1 MGGGINIQKKMKNI
15 KIFAKSLFLLRPRF
29 VSSILFIFILYGI
42 GWALSQ
48 PLLLLNFEKEKLSL
62 IGTIYTFL
70 LFLFFLPYWFYVRW
84 NISRT
89 WALLGITKDKLL
101 KNIFHFSQGILFS
114 LVLITLILIPILKS
128 NYIDITGEIN
138 SEVIK
143 QTLFYILGLGFAEE
157 LFFRGWLFE
166 ELKIQFG
173 TKPAM
178 ISQALLYSL
187 IHYISDNTFWNIIGL
202 RLGWFLLGILLSLIR
217 RKDKG
222 SLWKCIGIH
231 GGLVGIWYFI
241 NEVFIK
247 ISVQAPSYLVGPFT
261 DNLSNPLGSLC
272 GIGLLL
278 ILCIFFARKSKKPIS
293 QLLN

>member
-1 MGGGINIQKKMKNI
+1 MKKLI
-15 KIFAKSLFLLRPRF
+15 RLTKSFFLLRPRF
-29 VSSILFIFILYGI
+29 ISTIFFIPILYGI

-48 PLLLLNFEKEKLSL
+48 PLLFLNFEKENLTL
-62 IGTIYTFL
+62 IGTIFTFL
-70 LFLFFLPYWFYVRW
+70 LFLFFLPYWFYIKW
-84 NISRT
+84 EISST
-89 WALLGITKDKLL
+89 WVLLGITKNKLL
-101 KNIFHFSQGILFS
+101 KNFIHFSQGILFS
-114 LVLITLILIPILKS
+114 LVLITLILSPILKS

-138 SEVIK
+138 SEVLK
-143 QTLFYILGLGFAEE
+143 QTVFYILVLGFAEE
-157 LFFRGWLFE
+157 LFFRGWFFE
-166 ELKIQFG
+166 ELKLLFG
-173 TKPAM
+173 TKTGM
-178 ISQALLYSL
+178 IGQALLYSFV
-187 IHYISDNTFWNIIGL
+187 HHISDTTIWNIIGL

-217 RKDKG
+217 RIDKG

-231 GGLVGIWYFI
+231 GGLVGIWYFL

-278 ILCIFFARKSKKPIS
+278 ILCIFFARRSKKPIS